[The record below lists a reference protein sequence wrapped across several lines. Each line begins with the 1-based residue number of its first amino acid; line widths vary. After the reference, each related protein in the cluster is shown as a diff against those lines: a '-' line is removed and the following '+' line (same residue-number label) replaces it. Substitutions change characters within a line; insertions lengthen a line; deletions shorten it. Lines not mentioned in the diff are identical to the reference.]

1 MIIRFLIIGY
11 CILFIAILANLI
23 ANFLNLCT
31 WYKLF
36 HEIINTNLIDAISS
50 QNILSIIWLFIL
62 YPIILSS
69 GYVLGEKISH
79 FLIQ

>member
-23 ANFLNLCT
+23 ADYLNLCT

-36 HEIINTNLIDAISS
+36 QEIISSNFTDAISS
-50 QNILSIIWLFIL
+50 QNIFSIIWLFIL
-62 YPIILSS
+62 YPIILASA
-69 GYVLGEKISH
+69 YVLGEKISH